1 MTKVY
6 VNGILGKIFGQFFQ
20 FKINNG
26 FSALKAIDANRE
38 GFLKKIKDLS
48 LDGISY
54 QLIIDDELVCY
65 KNSLIEKK
73 NIKTIYI
80 IPIVIGFGEAIAS
93 AIPALVSTTA
103 SSGLTIM
110 GQVVA
115 FAINTAISIGIQ
127 LGVAALTASSNN
139 QGATPQPQVGVGG
152 ASALIEAR
160 GKSFVFASVEN
171 VASQG
176 DPIPVGYGRVK
187 CGSKVIHGST
197 KSYPTSVN
205 NVIEFA
211 SVNLNNSLFNEYI
224 S

>member
-26 FSALKAIDANRE
+26 LSALKAIDANRE
-38 GFLKKIKDLS
+38 GFFKKIKDLS
-48 LDGISY
+48 LDGVGY
-54 QLIIDDELVCY
+54 QLIIDDELVCD

-73 NIKTIYI
+73 NIRTIYI
-80 IPIVIGFGEAIAS
+80 VPIVIGFGSAIAA

-103 SSGLTIM
+103 ASGLTVM
-110 GQVVA
+110 GQIVA
-115 FAINTAISIGIQ
+115 FALNTAISIGIS
-127 LGVAALTASSNN
+127 LGIAALTANTNN
-139 QGATPQPQVGVGG
+139 QGAPPQPTVGVGG

-160 GKSFVFASVEN
+160 GKSFVFASLEN
-171 VASQG
+171 MASQG
-176 DPIPVGYGRVK
+176 DSIPVGYGRVK

-197 KSYPTSVN
+197 KNYPTSISN
-205 NVIEFA
+205 ISEF
-211 SVNLNNSLFNEYI
+211 STINLNNSLFNEYI

>member
-6 VNGILGKIFGQFFQ
+6 LSGILGKIFGQFFE
-20 FKINNG
+20 FKINDG

-38 GFLKKIKDLS
+38 GFFRKIKDLS
-48 LDGISY
+48 LNGIGY
-54 QLIIDDELVCY
+54 QLIIDDELICD
-65 KNSLIEKK
+65 KNSLIEKR

-80 IPIVIGFGEAIAS
+80 IPIIIGFGQTIAA
-93 AIPALVSTTA
+93 AIPSLVSTTTA
-103 SSGLTIM
+103 SGLTAL

-127 LGVAALTASSNN
+127 LGVAALTASNSN
-139 QGATPQPQVGVGG
+139 QAAPPAQVGVGG

-160 GKSFVFASVEN
+160 GKSFVFSNLEN

-176 DPIPVGYGRVK
+176 DPIPVGYGKVK

-197 KSYPTSVN
+197 KSYPTNISNVTEFESINSN
-205 NVIEFA
+205 N
-211 SVNLNNSLFNEYI
+211 LLFNDYKT
-224 S
+224 

>member
-6 VNGILGKIFGQFFQ
+6 VNGILGKIFGQFFE

-26 FSALKAIDANRE
+26 FNALKAIDANRE
-38 GFLKKIKDLS
+38 GFFKKIKDLS
-48 LDGISY
+48 LNGISY
-54 QLIIDDELVCY
+54 QLIIDDELVCD
-65 KNSLIEKK
+65 KNSLIEKRD
-73 NIKTIYI
+73 IKTIYI
-80 IPIVIGFGEAIAS
+80 IPIVVGFGQAIAA

-103 SSGLTIM
+103 ASGLTIM

-127 LGVAALTASSNN
+127 LGVAALTASTNN
-139 QGATPQPQVGVGG
+139 QGATPQPQVGIGG

-160 GKSFVFASVEN
+160 GKSFVFASVDN

-176 DPIPVGYGRVK
+176 DPIPVGYGKVK

-197 KSYPTSVN
+197 KSYPTSMT
-205 NVIEFA
+205 NVVEFS